1 MRIETFIDIIGAEFY
16 TGVPDSQIR
25 ALCDYLWDTY
35 SDKPNHHIIAANEGN
50 AVAIAAGY
58 HLATGKIPVIYM
70 QNSGEGN
77 AINPLASLMNDN
89 VYAVPAIFI
98 IGWRGEPGV
107 QDEPQ
112 HVYQGKVTGPL
123 FDIMGVEH
131 RVVSPKTTPD
141 EVNVI
146 MERFRNLLSVGKQA
160 AFMIRKGAFSYERE
174 TVYSNDNTLTRE
186 EVIEHIV
193 GVSAGDSVISTTGKT
208 SRELFEVR
216 ERNHSPHNADFLTV
230 GSMGHCS
237 SIALGVALNTD
248 KTVWCIDGDGAALMH
263 LGALPVI
270 ASAHVHNLI
279 HIVINNEAHESVG
292 SQPTALKN
300 MNISDIARACGYPY
314 TVCVDES
321 HSLHRELR
329 AAKERKALT
338 LIEVKCKIGSRE
350 NLGRP
355 TSTPGENKK
364 MFMEKLL
371 LGK

>member
-1 MRIETFIDIIGAEFY
+1 
-16 TGVPDSQIR
+16 
-25 ALCDYLWDTY
+25 
-35 SDKPNHHIIAANEGN
+35 
-50 AVAIAAGY
+50 
-58 HLATGKIPVIYM
+58 
-70 QNSGEGN
+70 
-77 AINPLASLMNDN
+77 MNDK
-89 VYAVPAIFI
+89 VYAIPAIFI

-107 QDEPQ
+107 RDEPQ
-112 HVYQGKVTGPL
+112 HVYQGKVTEAL
-123 FDIMGVEH
+123 LDIMGVEH
-131 RVVSPKTTPD
+131 SVVSPATTPD
-141 EVNVI
+141 EVSVT
-146 MERFRNLLSVGKQA
+146 MDRFRKMLSVGKQV
-160 AFMIRKGAFSYERE
+160 AFIIRKDAFCYKRKS
-174 TVYSNDNTLTRE
+174 VYSNDYMLTRE
-186 EVIEHIV
+186 EAIEYIIAISEDDLIV
-193 GVSAGDSVISTTGKT
+193 STTGKT
-208 SRELFEVR
+208 SRELFEMR
-216 ERNHSPHNADFLTV
+216 EKSKLPHNTDFLTV

-248 KTVWCIDGDGAALMH
+248 ETVWCIDGDGAVLMH

-292 SQPTALKN
+292 GQPTVLKN